1 MALFLSNEDVE
12 RILKPKEV
20 VEVMRVALKD
30 YGLKRALNSPRIRLP
45 LSEGIFRSMMSTIP
59 SLDVAGLKQGM
70 WLSSEKEGRTKDVE
84 RRTELVSVYSISEG
98 RLLAIINSHRLNELR
113 TAAASAIA
121 TECLA
126 KKGAASVGIIGT
138 GPHALAHLEVL
149 GDVIKLE
156 EFWVYSR
163 SGENRAKFLEAA
175 RPITTAKGVEVQT
188 PREAVSKAD
197 IVVEATY
204 SRTPVLLG
212 EWIKPGTHINSIGS
226 SFAGKQVIDDSLF
239 KRVSCYVVDFKEQA
253 LLDNSG
259 DILNPISKGIFSYT
273 DIIELGEVVAGVRSG
288 RKREDDITLY
298 KSLGMGLF
306 DVCAAYAAYKKALET
321 GVGAKLPA

>member
-156 EFWVYSR
+156 ETPTRCNTSNSRDVCPSGYRFWV
-163 SGENRAKFLEAA
+163 AF
-175 RPITTAKGVEVQT
+175 
-188 PREAVSKAD
+188 
-197 IVVEATY
+197 
-204 SRTPVLLG
+204 
-212 EWIKPGTHINSIGS
+212 
-226 SFAGKQVIDDSLF
+226 F
-239 KRVSCYVVDFKEQA
+239 KRKAGHKRVGRLHPYTWFGICLSPVMR
-253 LLDNSG
+253 G
-259 DILNPISKGIFSYT
+259 LNN
-273 DIIELGEVVAGVRSG
+273 
-288 RKREDDITLY
+288 
-298 KSLGMGLF
+298 
-306 DVCAAYAAYKKALET
+306 
-321 GVGAKLPA
+321 